1 MLQLVTLNRLAILTL
16 TLLVLGSASAG
27 GRAACRAE
35 FGLSARL
42 SCYAEQ
48 VVWAQG
54 PLEVAVGVDVRLP
67 GPLITPY
74 TVLAYYAPGWW
85 ATVEL
90 ARERGAF
97 SAWRWAI
104 AAGVRW

>member
-1 MLQLVTLNRLAILTL
+1 MRRVGILLLTL
-16 TLLVLGSASAG
+16 AALGSASALAG

-35 FGLSARL
+35 FGLAPRL

-48 VVWAQG
+48 VAWTSG
-54 PLEVAVGVDVRLP
+54 GLEVAVGVDVRLP

-90 ARERGAF
+90 ARELGAL